1 MMRKQFL
8 MHLLL
13 TLIWVALTGSFAF
26 VNFFF
31 GFLLSF
37 LLMWVISTTNPERRK
52 YFKLIPQIIG
62 FILFFI
68 KELIKANLQVAYDVI
83 TPKFYMQPGIVSVP
97 LDAKTDLEITLLA
110 NFITLTPG
118 TLSLDVS
125 DDRKVLYIHAM
136 FVKDRDS
143 FVREIKE
150 GFERRLLNILR

>member
-13 TLIWVALTGSFAF
+13 TFIWVALTGSFAF
-26 VNFFF
+26 INFFF

-37 LLMWVISTTNPERRK
+37 MIMWVISSSNPDRRK
-52 YFKLIPQIIG
+52 YFSLIPQVIG
-62 FILFFI
+62 FILYFT
-68 KELIKANLQVAYDVI
+68 KELIKANIQVAYDVI
-83 TPKFYMQPGIVSVP
+83 TPKFYMQPGIVCVP

-136 FVKDRDS
+136 YIKDKES
-143 FVREIKE
+143 FIREIKD
-150 GFERRLLNILR
+150 GFERRLLKILR